1 MQQDAEQMLPDR
13 MRFAMERCAV
23 EQFGGGQIPG
33 TMPLGSGLEQFQRGF
48 GAAHVKRWPA
58 RAALV

>member
-1 MQQDAEQMLPDR
+1 MLTDR

-48 GAAHVKRWPA
+48 GDAHVKRWPA